1 MQTKSCACFQSF
13 ASHCIAWCFVPFS
26 RIQGS
31 LQSCKGGKFSAGS
44 GAYSST
50 LRFLFK
56 FKESHSRSMSAKYM
70 IVQQSIQEKGLLCKE
85 LGCSMNCPCPAE
97 EVFAED
103 Q

>member
-103 Q
+103 